1 LARRSAAR
9 FFPVWRCLGGMTPPD
24 GNEAR
29 KELSASA
36 IMDDRTKISAWVG
49 EVVKLGKTIRARFRE
64 GKFEPLE
71 AVDLPDGREVTL
83 TIVDA
88 PDAPDFAAF
97 RRAAGAWKGTVD
109 AEALIRDIYANRVLA
124 TRPEARL

>member
-1 LARRSAAR
+1 
-9 FFPVWRCLGGMTPPD
+9 
-24 GNEAR
+24 
-29 KELSASA
+29 
-36 IMDDRTKISAWVG
+36 MDHRTETSAWVG
-49 EVVKLGKTIRARFRE
+49 EVVKLAKTIRARFRE

-88 PDAPDFAAF
+88 PDALDFAAF

-124 TRPEARL
+124 TRPEPRL